1 MMSIG
6 DIAARFGLAT
16 HVLRHWETM
25 GLLTPARI
33 GGDRRRYGTDDLYR
47 VAAILRAKEAGFSL
61 DDVRAMISTS
71 DPVERRAIL
80 VRQRAELARRIAEAQ
95 ASLEL
100 IDCALDCEHED
111 LPGCPHFQAK
121 LAERISPGP
130 PPHVRG

>member
-1 MMSIG
+1 
-6 DIAARFGLAT
+6 
-16 HVLRHWETM
+16 
-25 GLLTPARI
+25 
-33 GGDRRRYGTDDLYR
+33 
-47 VAAILRAKEAGFSL
+47 
-61 DDVRAMISTS
+61 MISTS

-80 VRQRAELARRIAEAQ
+80 ARQRAELARRIAEAR

-121 LAERISPGP
+121 LAERISAS